1 MRSDD
6 TVGLFLGGFEAS
18 RARISCA
25 CTVSSH
31 LNNNVLNRYKKIYH
45 LMRYIIILRIL
56 RFNQKDLLKKALNQF
71 LYILEKYHIPILK
84 QNFRK
89 NKIRNT
95 ICYLY
100 TEL

>member
-1 MRSDD
+1 
-6 TVGLFLGGFEAS
+6 
-18 RARISCA
+18 
-25 CTVSSH
+25 
-31 LNNNVLNRYKKIYH
+31 
-45 LMRYIIILRIL
+45 MRYIIILRIL